1 MHLVFNSSN
10 FVIHKKL
17 ISMSRLEEIKNY
29 LREGKVYRRQEL
41 AKWSKSVDRDI
52 DALLKNGALKKL
64 SQGLYYHPKQS
75 AFGATPPE
83 EHDIVQGFLKDN
95 RFLITSPNSYN
106 GLGVGTT
113 QLHNIKIVYNHK
125 RHGEITLGNRS
136 FLFQLKHHFPKIVTP
151 EFLLVDLVNNID
163 RLAEDNQS
171 ILDNALRKAQQF
183 NVPKLKYAVKN
194 YGTIKTQRLFMPVLN
209 NSHDLSYAS

>member
-1 MHLVFNSSN
+1 
-10 FVIHKKL
+10 
-17 ISMSRLEEIKNY
+17 MSRLEGIKNH
-29 LREGKVYRRQEL
+29 LRPGKVYRRQEL
-41 AKWSKSVDRDI
+41 GKWSKSIDRDL
-52 DALLKNGALKKL
+52 DALLKDGTLKKL

-83 EHDIVQGFLKDN
+83 EHDIVRGFLKDN

-106 GLGVGTT
+106 SLGVGTT
-113 QLHNIKIVYNHK
+113 QLHNRKIVYNHK

-136 FLFQLKHHFPKIVTP
+136 FLFQMKHHFPKTVTP

-171 ILDNALRKAQQF
+171 ILDNALEKAPQF
-183 NVPKLKYAVKN
+183 DATKLKHAVKN
-194 YGTIKTQRLFMPVLN
+194 YGTLKTQRLFMPVLN
-209 NSHDLSYAS
+209 NSHNLF